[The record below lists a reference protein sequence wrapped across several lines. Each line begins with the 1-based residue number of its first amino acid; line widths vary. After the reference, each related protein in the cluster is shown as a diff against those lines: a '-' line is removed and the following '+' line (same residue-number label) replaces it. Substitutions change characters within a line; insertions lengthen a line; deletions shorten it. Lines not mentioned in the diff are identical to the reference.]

1 MRSND
6 AEIGGENGQ
15 SVTIEPWGSSESDV
29 TLVLVK

>member
-15 SVTIEPWGSSESDV
+15 SVTIEPWGASESDV